1 MQDAERNDD
10 IKSSVMYMR
19 AHRLT
24 EEKHWPCE
32 YALDDRVEERR
43 EDEKIQ
49 GCDMVDHPYL
59 PDLAR

>member
-1 MQDAERNDD
+1 
-10 IKSSVMYMR
+10 MYMR

-32 YALDDRVEERR
+32 YALEGRVEERR

-49 GCDMVDHPYL
+49 ECDTVDHPYL
-59 PDLAR
+59 PDLARADGDLDHCNKNVK